1 MRILLLAA
9 VFSTAALAAQDA
21 APAAPSPEPPKQA
34 EPAAQPAPAPEPP
47 PAATADASA
56 TPQPADAAVPSDAP
70 VAEPPRGAIQQQ
82 DPKSQELV
90 SGAPIYDPNVSV
102 HIVQQKQFTDAGRHE
117 ITLYPAAA
125 QVNGKFTQ
133 HYGSALSYT
142 YHLHE
147 NLGLQF
153 TPIYNWSASESD
165 FNLELV
171 EKVRQQGQPAS
182 TLLLDWAATGGI
194 EVTPL
199 YGKFAFYE
207 GFLGQ
212 FALVLS
218 GGAGLGQT
226 RHLLKPTTVSDTGAT
241 VPATYGDTGQRFV
254 GSVGGGLRVQIGSR
268 FSARV
273 ELRDLVYTARV
284 DEVNGCNAADLNAM
298 FQVYESGS
306 NSLAGVPVRSSCR
319 VSSFQGVDPRT
330 GEDRINDVP
339 RARDLV
345 LQPSSDA
352 LNNLGLYAGFSV
364 LF

>member
-9 VFSTAALAAQDA
+9 ALSTAALAAQDA
-21 APAAPSPEPPKQA
+21 APEA
-34 EPAAQPAPAPEPP
+34 ESASTPTAEQP
-47 PAATADASA
+47 
-56 TPQPADAAVPSDAP
+56 Q
-70 VAEPPRGAIQQQ
+70 GAIQRQ

-90 SGAPIYDPNVSV
+90 SGAPLYDPNVSV
-102 HIVQQKQFTDAGRHE
+102 HIVQQKQFTDSGRHE
-117 ITLYPAAA
+117 LALYPATA

-142 YHLHE
+142 YHLSE
-147 NLGLQF
+147 NLGLQLA
-153 TPIYNWSASESD
+153 PLYNWSASESD

-171 EKVRQQGQPAS
+171 QKVRQQGQPAS
-182 TLLLDWAATGGI
+182 TLLLDWGLMGGV

-199 YGKFAFYE
+199 YGKFAFYDS
-207 GFLGQ
+207 FLGQ
-212 FALVLS
+212 FAVVLS

-226 RHLLKPTTVSDTGAT
+226 RHLLKPPTVDETGKT
-241 VPATYGDTGQRFV
+241 IPATYGDTGQRFI
-254 GSVGGGLRVQIGSR
+254 GSVGGGVRVQLGKR
-268 FSARV
+268 FAARI

-284 DEVNGCNAADLNAM
+284 DQVNGCNAADLNAM
-298 FQVYESGS
+298 FEVYDAGS
-306 NSLAGVPVRSSCR
+306 SSLAGVPVRSSCR

-330 GEDRINDVP
+330 GEDRVNDVP

-352 LNNLGLYAGFSV
+352 LNNLGIYAGFSV